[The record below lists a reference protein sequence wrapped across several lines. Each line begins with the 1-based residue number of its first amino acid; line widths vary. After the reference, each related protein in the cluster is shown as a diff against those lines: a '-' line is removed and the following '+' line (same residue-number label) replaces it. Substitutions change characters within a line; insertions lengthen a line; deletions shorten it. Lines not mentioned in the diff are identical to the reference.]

1 MIEDTIHTLEA
12 RLQSA
17 NGLTHDQRRE
27 LEGLVAT
34 LKAELSTLPNAGP
47 TGMGS
52 AAIVKRQNHAPQ
64 SVREA
69 LDDLNSA
76 LAGQEAQHPKITELV
91 NSLSLL
97 LSNTGI

>member
-1 MIEDTIHTLEA
+1 MIEDTIRSLEA

-34 LKAELSTLPNAGP
+34 LKSELSTLPNAGP

-52 AAIVKRQNHAPQ
+52 AVVKRANHSPQ

-69 LDDLNSA
+69 LDDLNA
-76 LAGQEAQHPKITELV
+76 AVAGQEAQHPKITELI
-91 NSLSLL
+91 NSLSLV

>member
-47 TGMGS
+47 TGMG
-52 AAIVKRQNHAPQ
+52 AAVVKRQKHSPQ

-69 LDDLNSA
+69 LDDLNAA